1 MSRIK
6 LWQISAF
13 WKFQGNLKV
22 QIRLEYFCHSVI
34 ISTSPTKSSPCSGYF
49 SFSLLFVWNR
59 LQPEFGLTVL
69 THFYILCCSE
79 KRLEKATGA
88 AFSFCSIKPPSS
100 LISQSPT
107 PSLTFCVKTHDR
119 LYYMV
124 APSPEAM
131 RIWMD
136 VIVTGAEGYTQFM
149 SWGTTG
155 WAVWLMS
162 ESERAPRHLRAN
174 LSCSLPQPGLESNSL
189 TACNGWTWADAFEQM
204 RAHSWQGC
212 ISVIMRV
219 VFIFHLAVWV
229 EEKKHFE

>member
-1 MSRIK
+1 MK
-6 LWQISAF
+6 IS
-13 WKFQGNLKV
+13 GDLKV

-69 THFYILCCSE
+69 THFYIFCCSE

-88 AFSFCSIKPPSS
+88 AFSFCSIKTPSS

-155 WAVWLMS
+155 WAIWLMS
-162 ESERAPRHLRAN
+162 ETERAPRHLRAN

-189 TACNGWTWADAFEQM
+189 TACNGWTFKGMNNLGPDAFEQM